1 MVLCLILVNIHV
13 YLLFINLHVFNFNF
27 NLFFYVIDLEKLK
40 ETEQNFFYCH
50 SAPCY
55 KLETIHDEPNII
67 LSCSEDG
74 TVRQYDLRTNVKCT
88 KRSCDDVNQMILI

>member
-1 MVLCLILVNIHV
+1 MERLN
-13 YLLFINLHVFNFNF
+13 
-27 NLFFYVIDLEKLK
+27 

-50 SAPCY
+50 SAPCF

-74 TVRQYDLRTNVKCT
+74 TVRQYDLRTSVKCT
-88 KRSCDDVNQMILI
+88 KQPCYDVNQMILILLLYIYYIYIYCYTNIFFYPNQIEYIS